1 MYKIITSCVC
11 ALAIVL
17 GSLTYPPLGDWLVEY
32 EHKFEWVA
40 ESTIELITGFE
51 GKRHKA
57 YRDSQGNWTIG
68 VGHLI
73 RQQDRYML
81 HRELSEAEVIDLLHH
96 DLQKCSDALE
106 SAIKVMVNRTH
117 AVALHSLCHNIGP
130 DRMIRSDVV
139 KHLNEGDTQKAANAF
154 MNWTHPGLKK
164 RRQAE
169 RALFLAGI

>member
-40 ESTIELITGFE
+40 DSTIELVTGFE
-51 GKRHKA
+51 GFRTKA
-57 YRDSQGNWTIG
+57 YQDQKGNWTIG

-81 HRELSEAEVIDLLHH
+81 HRELSVEEVRGLLHQ
-96 DLQKCSDALE
+96 DLKTCSDALE
-106 SAIKVMVNRTH
+106 SALKVMVNRTQ
-117 AVALHSLCHNIGP
+117 ADALHSLCHNIGP
-130 DRMIRSDVV
+130 DRMVQSDVV
-139 KHLNEGDTQKAANAF
+139 KYLNQGDTQKAANAF

-169 RALFLAGI
+169 RALFLANE